1 MNLHSDINYSSSVRL
16 IKKDIKRSLVDC
28 GFKENLNGC
37 AGVEFVD
44 VL

>member
-16 IKKDIKRSLVDC
+16 ITKDMKNSLVGC
-28 GFKENLNGC
+28 GFKEDLKGC